1 MNSRENEESAQ
12 NAREAGAQGPA
23 PIDVAALPVAAARI
37 LDPKTPGPMRQMAA
51 RGVAPGL
58 KPHEALA
65 VVVLLS
71 TGPDEAAAN
80 TAKATLEKI
89 PDALLTGAATKD
101 LDPGVLDV
109 ILPLHATNAK
119 VMERLLALPQVR
131 LDAVANAASKASEA
145 VAELVATNE
154 DRLLR
159 HPRIIEALYMN
170 KSTRMSTADRILE
183 LAVRNKIELEGIPAF
198 KEAAAAIANEL
209 IAEPQE
215 ERTFDDEVFFKAE
228 TIAQEIDHEIEDTHA
243 LDEETGEEKVLD
255 KALPLYAEINNMTV
269 SQKIRRAM
277 LGSKSDRMIL
287 VRDSNRLVAEAAVKS
302 PMIQE
307 GEIAMVSQ
315 SRTVSDGV
323 LRIIALDR
331 EWTRSNQI
339 RFNLVSNP
347 RTPFAFVARLLPMLR
362 EHDLKAISKNK
373 NVPGNVQ
380 QLAKQQL
387 SRRGGK

>member
-1 MNSRENEESAQ
+1 MNSEQNDESALD
-12 NAREAGAQGPA
+12 ARQTGALGPA
-23 PIDVAALPVAAARI
+23 PVDVSALPAAAARI
-37 LDPKTPGPMRQMAA
+37 LDPKTPAPLRQIAA
-51 RGVAPGL
+51 KGFAPGL

-71 TGPDEAAAN
+71 NGSDESAAV

-89 PDALLTGAATKD
+89 PDALLAGAATKD

-109 ILPLHATNAK
+109 L
-119 VMERLLALPQVR
+119 
-131 LDAVANAASKASEA
+131 
-145 VAELVATNE
+145 
-154 DRLLR
+154 
-159 HPRIIEALYMN
+159 
-170 KSTRMSTADRILE
+170 
-183 LAVRNKIELEGIPAF
+183 
-198 KEAAAAIANEL
+198 
-209 IAEPQE
+209 
-215 ERTFDDEVFFKAE
+215 
-228 TIAQEIDHEIEDTHA
+228 
-243 LDEETGEEKVLD
+243 
-255 KALPLYAEINNMTV
+255 LPLYAEINNMTV

-339 RFNLVSNP
+339 RFNLVANP

-387 SRRGGK
+387 LRRGGK

>member
-1 MNSRENEESAQ
+1 
-12 NAREAGAQGPA
+12 
-23 PIDVAALPVAAARI
+23 
-37 LDPKTPGPMRQMAA
+37 
-51 RGVAPGL
+51 
-58 KPHEALA
+58 
-65 VVVLLS
+65 
-71 TGPDEAAAN
+71 
-80 TAKATLEKI
+80 
-89 PDALLTGAATKD
+89 
-101 LDPGVLDV
+101 GVLD
-109 ILPLHATNAK
+109 ILLPLHAANPK

-131 LDAVANAASKASEA
+131 LEAVARAATKASEA

-228 TIAQEIDHEIEDTHA
+228 TIAQEIDHEIEDTHER
-243 LDEETGEEKVLD
+243 DEETGEEKVVER
-255 KALPLYAEINNMTV
+255 ALPLYAEIANMTI

-287 VRDSNRLVAEAAVKS
+287 VRDANRLVSESAIKS

-307 GEIAMVSQ
+307 GEVALVSQ

-331 EWTRSNQI
+331 EWTRSNTI
-339 RFNLVSNP
+339 RYNLVSNP

-362 EHDLKAISKNK
+362 EHDLKLLSKNK
-373 NVPGNVQ
+373 NVPSNVQ